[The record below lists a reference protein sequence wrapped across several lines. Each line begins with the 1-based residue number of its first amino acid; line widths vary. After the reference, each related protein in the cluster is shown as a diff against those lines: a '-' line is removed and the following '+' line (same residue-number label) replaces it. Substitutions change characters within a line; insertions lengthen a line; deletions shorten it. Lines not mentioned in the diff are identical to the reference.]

1 MSHEIVALMILMIL
15 FQLVSININ
24 LKTARKADQI
34 KFYEDKLG
42 KAKQLSITDGSALF
56 ALLVALSI
64 RVAIIYYAVIII
76 MSFIK

>member
-34 KFYEDKLG
+34 KFYEDKLS

-56 ALLVALSI
+56 VLLVALSI
-64 RVAIIYYAVIII
+64 RVAIIYYAVLII

>member
-15 FQLVSININ
+15 FQLVSVNIN

-34 KFYEDKLG
+34 KFYEDKLS

-56 ALLVALSI
+56 ALLAALSI
-64 RVAIIYYAVIII
+64 RVAIIYYSIVVI

>member
-15 FQLVSININ
+15 LQLVSVNIT

-34 KFYEDKLG
+34 KFYEDKLS

-64 RVAIIYYAVIII
+64 RVAIIYYAVIVI